1 MKEIDIISAVYILMT
16 QQIRQQTELIEKLT
30 ELLQIGIEESENE

>member
-16 QQIRQQTELIEKLT
+16 QQIKQQTELIEKLT